1 VIDSLKLAGRLRAV
15 VAPKGATSDARSP
28 EGSASRLGP
37 GSSQISTVGA
47 SSREPLEDVLCG
59 SWREHP
65 SGRSFVVERRVEADA
80 QHGRVRVRE
89 LAAQLDRAAS
99 QAPMLSA
106 GAPAR
111 VPFVFIDLETTG
123 LSGGAGTYAFLVGCG
138 SFTHDGA
145 FLTRQYLLPAFA
157 DERPMLET
165 VADELTRAGAIVTF
179 NGKSFDAPVLETRY
193 LFHRLEWAG
202 ARLPHIDVLHPSRR
216 FWRDDVSS
224 CTLVALERQVLGARR
239 TGDVYGFEIPA
250 RYFQFIRSGDAR
262 PLAVVLEHNR
272 LDLLSL
278 AGLTA
283 RLLHLL
289 ARGPGEAGDSR
300 EAFAL
305 GQTYARAG
313 FFSHAIEAY
322 RRAMTIH
329 APSRLGSSLQVEIL
343 RSLALAYRRGRR
355 FHEAAIAWRQLLDT
369 PGCAG
374 PIAREATEALAIHHE
389 HRARDLAIAKTFALK
404 SLDDHA
410 RPRWNDAVRHRLARI
425 ERKMTLEERTDLL
438 PMSAVW

>member
-1 VIDSLKLAGRLRAV
+1 
-15 VAPKGATSDARSP
+15 
-28 EGSASRLGP
+28 
-37 GSSQISTVGA
+37 VGV

-80 QHGRVRVRE
+80 QHGRVRVRD
-89 LAAQLDRAAS
+89 LAVQLDRAAS
-99 QAPMLSA
+99 QAPMLSG

-111 VPFVFIDLETTG
+111 MPFVFIDLETTG

-138 SFTHDGA
+138 SFTNDGA
-145 FLTRQYLLPAFA
+145 FLTRQYLLPAFG

-165 VADELTRAGAIVTF
+165 VADELMRAGAMVSF

-239 TGDVYGFEIPA
+239 AGDVCGFEIPA

-289 ARGPGEAGDSR
+289 GRGPGEAGDSR

-329 APSRLGSSLQVEIL
+329 APSRRGSSLQIEIL
-343 RSLALAYRRGRR
+343 RSLALACRRGRR
-355 FHEAAIAWRQLLDT
+355 FHEAASAWRQLLDT

-389 HRARDLAIAKTFALK
+389 HRERDLTAARTFALK
-404 SLDDHA
+404 SLDQEA
-410 RPRWNDAVRHRLARI
+410 RPRWNDGVRHRLARI
-425 ERKMTLEERTDLL
+425 ERKLMTVEAQTGLF
-438 PMSAVW
+438 PMSGLS